1 MRSPLTLTLLPIAWN
16 SIVWLYTFSTFN
28 PSYKTNFSIKKL
40 AIMNLCAGGLG
51 GILAGVQLHI
61 KSIKLWT
68 CFIIGGILDGIV
80 IYFIIRLLVNPIK

>member
-28 PSYKTNFSIKKL
+28 SSYKTKFSIKKL

-80 IYFIIRLLVNPIK
+80 IYFIIRLLVSPIK